1 MTPDKETLREVSQSL
16 RDVDEDGNKL
26 YPTGSDRARL
36 CRASVVL
43 AAEVRLLADRLAAAE
58 KVVEAARLLSQ
69 AFALNLS
76 SAGES
81 ADKVDDALSEYDAA
95 KSRAEAGG

>member
-1 MTPDKETLREVSQSL
+1 MDKETLREVSQSL

-43 AAEVRLLADRLAAAE
+43 AAEVRRLADRLAAAE
-58 KVVEAARLLSQ
+58 KCLETVRLYLDPMSQ
-69 AFALNLS
+69 L
-76 SAGES
+76 GTR
-81 ADKVDDALSEYDAA
+81 DDARRALSDYDAA
-95 KSRAEAGG
+95 KSRAEAGGEKR